1 MKSNIFI
8 PKKIKV
14 GFNPRGDT
22 YTGRLG
28 YVIYHDGKVWRKET
42 SWRGW
47 IYRYMDSAAFEIK
60 KKEQFDQN
68 FKSHIKNHAWVV
80 EKSTDPRYD
89 YNKAAYQ
96 ADAKLTAEEY
106 ATKMTGPYDKFCPNL
121 GRVSDDPKM
130 VPVEFDNTPIEGFVL
145 NKKAGGTSSGWDHR
159 QTYCRVYDPRGFEF
173 EIVIPNLLYI
183 LENASSF
190 KGKGLEG
197 KFIYG
202 WDGKDLVLIPEQAP
216 EYKDMVEFTA
226 TREMKVAKKDLVP
239 GGIYL
244 TGTGEKITYL
254 AEGPYYD
261 YKGVRSAEKQLWVYV
276 HDKTYRGITTK
287 PITAIKKFVENDANF
302 VNLLDNLDKDTHFKP
317 KNPKVFDYKP
327 LTDFIFAASR
337 YTRQET
343 VYVLNGKKYERA
355 ILQRDYN
362 GFGHDTYLLRKYR
375 GRGETITSGHS
386 SVKALIAAYP
396 IYEQITKNEKVSE

>member
-1 MKSNIFI
+1 MKSSIFI

-14 GFNPRGDT
+14 GFNPRSDT

-28 YVIYHDGKVWRKET
+28 YVIYHDGKVWRKEI
-42 SWRGW
+42 SWKGW
-47 IYRYMDSAAFEIK
+47 IYEYMDDVAFEDK
-60 KKEQFDQN
+60 KK
-68 FKSHIKNHAWVV
+68 A
-80 EKSTDPRYD
+80 D
-89 YNKAAYQ
+89 YNSRVVAYTKSYEGAQ
-96 ADAKLTAEEY
+96 QWKKDNPNRTDSWYDRISKLSLAEYLKEVVGDY
-106 ATKMTGPYDKFCPNL
+106 ENYTPNL
-121 GRVSDDPKM
+121 GRVSKDPGM

-261 YKGVRSAEKQLWVYV
+261 YNGVRSAEKQLWVYV
-276 HDKTYRGITTK
+276 HDKTYREFTTK
-287 PITAIKKFVENDANF
+287 PITSIKKFVENDADF
-302 VNLLDNLDKDTHFKP
+302 VDLLDKLDKDTHFKP

-327 LTDFIFAASR
+327 LTDFTFPANR
-337 YTRQET
+337 YSRQET

-375 GRGETITSGHS
+375 GGSKMITSGHS
-386 SVKALIAAYP
+386 SVKALIAAHP
-396 IYEQITKNEKVSE
+396 IYEQITKDEKVSE